1 MNKLLILLL
10 FFCSCTAEKSNS
22 KTEPSQSVTSPVI
35 LQDPAG
41 EWTLGFSSPKSTK
54 KLPLIVY
61 LHGGVGT
68 SRTDKGKTAYEMFSF
83 LNDSN
88 EFRLVSPSG
97 NRNAPWWSRTGME
110 RIYRSVSFMTDNFA
124 IDTSKIFLAGVSD
137 GATALFAVAA
147 QPSHPFAGFIGAA
160 GYPLLFKDQLSPSDL
175 KQVPIHMYVSEKDR
189 LYPHNQITAYYT
201 ELKSA
206 GVPISFKL
214 YEDAEHGFEYRTNE
228 KAFIKELLKKWHL

>member
-1 MNKLLILLL
+1 MTKYLLLI
-10 FFCSCTAEKSNS
+10 FCSCTAQKSNPKS
-22 KTEPSQSVTSPVI
+22 EPTPPVTSPVI
-35 LQDPAG
+35 LKDNAG
-41 EWTLGFSSPKSTK
+41 EWTLGFSSPKSQK

-68 SRTDKGKTAYEMFSF
+68 TRTDKGKTAYEMFTF

-97 NRNAPWWSRTGME
+97 NRNAPWWSQTGMA
-110 RIYRSVSFMTDNFA
+110 RIYQSVSFMVDKFPV
-124 IDTSKIFLAGVSD
+124 DTARIYLAGVSD

-160 GYPLLFKDQLSPSDL
+160 GYPILFKDQLTSNDL
-175 KQVPIHMYVSEKDR
+175 KRVPIHMYISGKDR
-189 LYPHNQITAYYT
+189 LYPYKEVNSYY
-201 ELKSA
+201 EKLKSE

-214 YEDAEHGFEYRTNE
+214 YENAEHGFEYRDSE
-228 KAFIKELLKKWHL
+228 KAFIKQLLKKWHL